1 MHNHPLTFS
10 LVFSLNDKQGTTQV
24 KSTREERHQREKRN
38 IDSCFVLF
46 SIETAKKNMTVNRVE
61 HKVRG
66 SEGEANK
73 ALVKKKKMWETTFES
88 QILSTPLFQEE
99 EDD

>member
-1 MHNHPLTFS
+1 
-10 LVFSLNDKQGTTQV
+10 
-24 KSTREERHQREKRN
+24 
-38 IDSCFVLF
+38 
-46 SIETAKKNMTVNRVE
+46 MTENRVE

-66 SEGEANK
+66 SEREANK